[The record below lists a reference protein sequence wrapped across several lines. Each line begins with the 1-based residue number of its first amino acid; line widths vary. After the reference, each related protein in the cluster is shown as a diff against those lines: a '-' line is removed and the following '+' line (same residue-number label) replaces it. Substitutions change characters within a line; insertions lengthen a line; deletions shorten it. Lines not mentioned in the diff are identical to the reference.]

1 MPTTATLRSAQR
13 GAVRW
18 ARIPV
23 ALAVVVLCVLAGT
36 GCGQRYVLDG
46 RAVSMRY
53 DPFRV
58 AGLPTTDGPS
68 GPRVPLPGSTARV
81 TNSDGGEIDRSALL
95 AIEDI
100 EDFWSQH
107 YPEAF
112 SGTFAPVQ
120 TLVSIDPS
128 DPSSPAV
135 CGAEA
140 AELRYNA
147 AYCRTRDV
155 LVWDREYLLPVA
167 NTFFGVMAVNG
178 VLAHEYGHAVQVQAR
193 LVDADT
199 PTLIGEQQAVCL
211 AGTYLRWVA
220 EGHSP
225 RFTLN
230 TTGDLDRVIAGA
242 IAMRDPISVVRLLV
256 PPSEAHGTALD
267 RVSALQQGFDVGAEA
282 CAAIDFDDIEQR
294 RGELSSLLFHS
305 GIPASDLRITENTVK
320 SLMEVL
326 DVIFAPAAP
335 PALEVDQ
342 SGCPLPDGLPARY
355 CPDSNTVSVD
365 LAALRRIGT
374 PADESQQVLL
384 QGDNTALSVVVSR
397 YVLAVQQERGVGL
410 ESGVAAMRTACL
422 TGVAQHQMAERNDL
436 ALTLG
441 TGDLDEAVSGILTNG
456 VVASDVNGG
465 VVPSG
470 FTRISAFRSGLAGD
484 VDDCFRRFP

>member
-1 MPTTATLRSAQR
+1 MPSRPDLRWLK
-13 GAVRW
+13 V
-18 ARIPV
+18 
-23 ALAVVVLCVLAGT
+23 AVVLLCVLLGT
-36 GCGQRYVLDG
+36 GCAQYTLEG

-58 AGLPTTDGPS
+58 AGLPATDGPS
-68 GPRVPLPGSTARV
+68 GLRGPLPESTARV
-81 TNSDGGEIDRSALL
+81 QNSNGGEIDRAALA

-100 EDFWSQH
+100 EDFWAQH
-107 YPEAF
+107 YSEAF
-112 SGTFAPVQ
+112 GGQFAPVQ

-128 DPSSPAV
+128 DPNSPQV

-140 AELRYNA
+140 AALKYNA

-155 LVWDREYLLPVA
+155 LVWDREFLLPVA
-167 NTFFGVMAVNG
+167 NTFFGVMSING

-199 PTLIGEQQAVCL
+199 PTLVGEQQADCL

-225 RFTLN
+225 QFTLN

-242 IAMRDPISVVRLLV
+242 IAMRDPISLFRLLA

-267 RVSALQQGFDVGAEA
+267 RVSALQQGFDIGAEA
-282 CAAIDFDDIEQR
+282 CAAMTLDEIQQR
-294 RGELSSLLFHS
+294 RGDLSKLLFHP
-305 GIPASDLRITENTVK
+305 GIPASNLSITEDTVAT
-320 SLMEVL
+320 LMDDL
-326 DVIFAPAAP
+326 TTIFRPVTP
-335 PALEVDQ
+335 PGLAVDQ
-342 SGCPLPDGLPARY
+342 TDCPLAEGQPARY
-355 CPDSNTVSVD
+355 CPDTNTVGVN
-365 LAALRRIGT
+365 LGLLRQIGT
-374 PADESQQVLL
+374 PADESEQVLL
-384 QGDNTALSVVVSR
+384 QGDNTALSAVVSR
-397 YVLAVQQERGVGL
+397 YVLALQQERGVSL

-422 TGVAQHQMAERNDL
+422 TGVAQHQMAERDDL

-456 VVASDVNGG
+456 MVASDVNGG

-470 FTRISAFRSGLAGD
+470 FTRVSAFRSGLVGD